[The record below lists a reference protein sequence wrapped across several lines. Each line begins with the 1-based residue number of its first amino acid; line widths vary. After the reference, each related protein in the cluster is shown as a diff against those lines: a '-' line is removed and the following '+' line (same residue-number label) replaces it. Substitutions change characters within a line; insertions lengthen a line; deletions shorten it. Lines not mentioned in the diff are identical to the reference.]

1 MFRRNVLGK
10 PFVDLHRAGFE
21 SEAVAGTAKKAPTPS
36 WSASLIPF
44 MLHSVP
50 GLLLG
55 TLPPLLLSPAGPLA
69 DALVLLP
76 AGPLS
81 LPLASLTI
89 LPFSVQFSLSPA
101 HQPPPAVP
109 RHVQMCA
116 SVVSLVTKLELDK
129 GGLRASGAGDDEQ
142 HTGSTKAAHET
153 ILDALCSQA
162 GIATERRN
170 IPTFKK
176 RNMWKN
182 GQGDLVLKRVGLGGQ
197 PDLILDV
204 ALNHEFGGNHMADV
218 GRNGELHNADP
229 SKILKATTRTP
240 GAPVPGGLCGA
251 AGCRLRLPALC
262 DEGPRRVF
270 AAALHPRPP
279 PDCPLVRAVR
289 GSFQRRGF
297 KFRRGQYFWHTRCHR
312 PRRVRLPNVCTWP
325 STPCV
330 ALAPAPTPRTTSCI
344 HLLLPWVSKWLRTAR
359 VL

>member
-1 MFRRNVLGK
+1 
-10 PFVDLHRAGFE
+10 
-21 SEAVAGTAKKAPTPS
+21 
-36 WSASLIPF
+36 
-44 MLHSVP
+44 
-50 GLLLG
+50 
-55 TLPPLLLSPAGPLA
+55 
-69 DALVLLP
+69 
-76 AGPLS
+76 
-81 LPLASLTI
+81 
-89 LPFSVQFSLSPA
+89 
-101 HQPPPAVP
+101 
-109 RHVQMCA
+109 
-116 SVVSLVTKLELDK
+116 LELDK

-262 DEGPRRVF
+262 HGHGWIHGEFLRLLYIIAHR
-270 AAALHPRPP
+270 
-279 PDCPLVRAVR
+279 RAVR
-289 GSFQRRGF
+289 WFAQIGYDYHNDEAFKLRRGE
-297 KFRRGQYFWHTRCHR
+297 YFLHT
-312 PRRVRLPNVCTWP
+312 PAAYGPVPSLRRVRLPNVCKWQ
-325 STPCV
+325 STLCV
-330 ALAPAPTPRTTSCI
+330 GPALPAPHRMVSFF
-344 HLLLPWVSKWLRTAR
+344 HLRRLRESKLRIDR